1 MPDLPPP
8 KTLYNP
14 WWGLR
19 RSGWLAADAQSV
31 VLELLS
37 AVLVLRLVLLLSA
50 VLVLLSAVL
59 VVLSAVLVMLSA
71 VLVMLSA
78 VLVMLSAV
86 LANGKSHQSG
96 LAAVV
101 LLAAVLPLGLLSLIL
116 MMLLVLLAVLPRPSR
131 VVLPWDGGDRGGQ
144 RRAFFVPCVPLAPYG
159 ARIRNQGG
167 SRINRGKARV
177 TMGTFQVPSALAPTC
192 GQDAQQGRGQHRQG
206 DRRYRE
212 LTQGRYHGWMPWTA
226 ECQN

>member
-1 MPDLPPP
+1 M
-8 KTLYNP
+8 
-14 WWGLR
+14 
-19 RSGWLAADAQSV
+19 V
-31 VLELLS
+31 VV
-37 AVLVLRLVLLLSA
+37 VLVLVLVLLVLVVVSV
-50 VLVLLSAVL
+50 VLVLLSEVV

-78 VLVMLSAV
+78 VLVVLSAV

-131 VVLPWDGGDRGGQ
+131 VVLPWDGGDRGDQ
-144 RRAFFVPCVPLAPYG
+144 RRPFLVPWVPLATYG

-177 TMGTFQVPSALAPTC
+177 TRGTFQVPSALAPTC
-192 GQDAQQGRGQHRQG
+192 GQDAQQGRGQHIQG
-206 DRRYRE
+206 QRRYRE
-212 LTQGRYHGWMPWTA
+212 LLQGRYHG
-226 ECQN
+226 